1 MSIQIRTDRDAWRM
15 VPVGEIQPYERNAK
29 IHGPEQLRLLR
40 RSLRESGFVRPLLV
54 DEELRLIAGHGVL
67 EAARAEGMERVPC
80 VVVTGLTEA
89 QRRAY
94 ILADNKLSELSAWDE
109 GVLALELPELEALD
123 VDVSALGFEPLG
135 DADPPAKADGDAAAP
150 EEEPPPPVV
159 SPPLARRGDLWI
171 LGPHRV
177 MCGDCTSRG
186 DVEALLGGDRP
197 ELLLTDPPYCSGGFQ
212 EAGRRAGSVGTD
224 RADRDET
231 MLINDTLSTRG
242 YCAMMR
248 RALELAPC
256 PWAYIFTDW
265 RMWVYLYDVAE
276 SSGFGV
282 RNMIVWDKGT
292 PGMGVGWRAQHE
304 LILFGERQKFP
315 FDKHLAQGN
324 VIAAARSGNGL
335 HPTQKPVELLRTLLD
350 VMEGARGVLDLFGGS
365 LSTMMACD
373 QAGQPCYS
381 MELSPEFVSTGIRRW
396 AEVHSWAD
404 VRCIRDGRE
413 LTAGEAGV
421 EI

>member
-1 MSIQIRTDRDAWRM
+1 MGIQIRTDQDAWRM
-15 VPVGEIQPYERNAK
+15 APVGEVQPYERNAK

-40 RSLRESGFVRPLLV
+40 RSLRENGFVRPLLV
-54 DEELRLIAGHGVL
+54 DENLRLIAGHGVL
-67 EAARAEGMERVPC
+67 EAAKAEGMERVPC

-109 GVLALELPELEALD
+109 GILALELPELEALD
-123 VDVSALGFEPLG
+123 VDVSALGFEPIG
-135 DADPPAKADGDAAAP
+135 DIESPAQLDEDAAAP
-150 EEEPPPPVV
+150 EEDFPPAV
-159 SPPLARRGDLWI
+159 SPPFVRRGDLWV

-177 MCGDCTSRG
+177 MCGNCTSSE
-186 DVEALLGGDRP
+186 DVETLLGGNRP

-212 EAGRRAGSVGTD
+212 EAGRRAGSIGTA

-231 MLINDTLSTRG
+231 MLVNDTLSTRG

-265 RMWVYLYDVAE
+265 KMWVHLYDVAE
-276 SSGFGV
+276 SSGLSV
-282 RNMIVWDKGT
+282 KSMIVWDKGT
-292 PGMGVGWRAQHE
+292 PGMGVGWRTQHE
-304 LILFGERQKFP
+304 LILFGAREKFP
-315 FDKHLAQGN
+315 FDNHLSHGN
-324 VIAAARSGNGL
+324 VIAAARTGNRL
-335 HPTQKPVELLRTLLD
+335 HPTQKPVELLRTLLG
-350 VMEGARGVLDLFGGS
+350 VVEGARGVLDLFGGS

-373 QAGQPCYS
+373 QVGQPCYS
-381 MELSPEFVSTGIRRW
+381 MELSPEFVSDGLRRW
-396 AEVHSWAD
+396 AATHGWED
-404 VRCIRDGRE
+404 VKCIREGRE
-413 LTAGEAGV
+413 LTAGDAGA